1 LVRLQTGESR
11 YPFGAVGK
19 LTVDSIED
27 SVREDVALL
36 KASPLISK
44 STQIVGLAYDIM
56 TGVLTEVTDITEG
69 EGEL

>member
-1 LVRLQTGESR
+1 VRSRTGQSR
-11 YPFGAVGK
+11 HQLGAFGI
-19 LTVDSIED
+19 LTVASIED

-56 TGVLTEVTDITEG
+56 TGVLTEVTHEP
-69 EGEL
+69 EEKSEL